1 MTEKELKKMKRPALL
16 EILVSQSKEIDRL
29 RAELEKKEKE
39 LQDRRIIIEKSG
51 SLAEASLEIFHVLES
66 AQKAADLY
74 LENAKRAALEYQAA
88 AGSESEEELQKAKTA
103 SGIRHSADDRIGED
117 RA

>member
-39 LQDRRIIIEKSG
+39 LADRRIIIEKSG
-51 SLAEASLEIFHVLES
+51 SLAEASLEIFHVLED

-74 LENAKRAALEYQAA
+74 LENARRAAQEQQ
-88 AGSESEEELQKAKTA
+88 ELAERDAKKAIQE
-103 SGIRHSADDRIGED
+103 GRG
-117 RA
+117 

>member
-29 RAELEKKEKE
+29 KAELEQKEKE
-39 LQDRRIIIEKSG
+39 LEDRRIIIEKSG

-74 LENAKRAALEYQAA
+74 LENAKRAAQEYHG
-88 AGSESEEELQKAKTA
+88 AGGLDSEKVLQETKTG
-103 SGIRHSADDRIGED
+103 SGVRYTSDVRIGEG